1 MKLKIYS
8 FFFSQNK
15 LTLITNNVTHTA
27 TLLRTLNAFILSLPN
42 KRGKENKQDKIL
54 EIKMTPTGPFKS
66 HSPLNHPR
74 HHMKDYAS
82 DINKQRSSCKQ

>member
-8 FFFSQNK
+8 IFFFFFNK
-15 LTLITNNVTHTA
+15 LKLTTNNVHTA

-54 EIKMTPTGPFKS
+54 KIKMTPTGPFKS

-82 DINKQRSSCKQ
+82 DINKQRSSCKE